1 MIDHSQLSHIEI
13 FRHASEKE
21 LDLLSQASVI
31 KTFASGNMLA
41 NEGEAATHVYF
52 ILSGTCIVQLSGKAG
67 KEIIIKDLHQGDCF
81 GELGALCNARR
92 CASVLTKGHTKL
104 VIINSDAYVSYCN
117 NNLVAAQITISKLA
131 SSLSKITKDFQSL
144 AVDNLNHRLIR
155 LLLEVSIKEKN
166 KLSVR
171 LTHNQLATRVA
182 STRESV
188 SRVIAELRK
197 NGLIRTS
204 EHEIEIDESLIE
216 LYGQL

>member
-1 MIDHSQLSHIEI
+1 MIDHSQLSQIEI

-21 LDLLSQASVI
+21 LNSLSQAAVT
-31 KTFASGNMLA
+31 KTFASGKMLV
-41 NEGEAATHVYF
+41 NEGEPATHVYF
-52 ILSGTCIVQLSGKAG
+52 ILSGTCIVQLSGKTG
-67 KEIIIKDLHQGDCF
+67 KEIIIKDLHKGDCF
-81 GELGALCNARR
+81 GELGALSNARR
-92 CASVLTKGHTKL
+92 CASVLTKDRTKL
-104 VIINSDAYVSYCN
+104 VIMNSEAYASYCN
-117 NNLVAAQITISKLA
+117 SNLIAAQITISKLA

-197 NGLIRTS
+197 NGLIRTN

-216 LYGQL
+216 LYSQL